1 MFCEYIHAALSN
13 ATRQLYKL
21 TNVSWNELVKRLR
34 KLGFE
39 GPYLS
44 SGPHTYFM
52 KRGDL
57 TVDLPNPN
65 KDDGVGLLKKI
76 LKQAEISREEW
87 LSVA

>member
-1 MFCEYIHAALSN
+1 LS
-13 ATRQLYKL
+13 RI

-34 KLGFE
+34 ELGFE

-44 SGPHTYFM
+44 SGPM

-57 TVDLPNPN
+57 TVDLPNPH
-65 KDDGVGLLKKI
+65 KQDIGIGLLMKI
-76 LKQAEISREEW
+76 LIQAEVSREEW